1 MICPKCNRKY
11 EDDMPRCLWCDALKP
26 NYGMD
31 GPLPD
36 NQKDV
41 EKREIFDESFE
52 DGSIFKLENDKHVV
66 NVLAILYR
74 RMNGITPFYT
84 SSTLQGYHI
93 W

>member
-36 NQKDV
+36 ISI
-41 EKREIFDESFE
+41 ETPEIKLPT
-52 DGSIFKLENDKHVV
+52 IFQPTIPTVTIPN
-66 NVLAILYR
+66 
-74 RMNGITPFYT
+74 F
-84 SSTLQGYHI
+84 
-93 W
+93 